1 MNANHP
7 TLRRA
12 LVAYGAG
19 AMLAGAA
26 TWLAGYG
33 DPWPLLGTGSGAL
46 VMAGALRLMGRAAAM
61 NAHSSDER
69 ELRRMGLA
77 FGALAGASGAIV
89 FMLALARWQ
98 LLPVTTQMLWVAAAF
113 AATSLAM
120 AWRAVQRLAIFLEP
134 QDDEQREDDDEN
146 GARGGG

>member
-7 TLRRA
+7 ALQRA
-12 LVAYGAG
+12 LLAYGAG
-19 AMLAGAA
+19 AILAGAA

-33 DPWPLLGTGSGAL
+33 DPWPLLGTSSGAL
-46 VMAGALRLMGRAAAM
+46 FMAGALRLLARAAAM

-69 ELRRMGLA
+69 ELRRMVLR
-77 FGALAGASGAIV
+77 FGALAGASGAVV

-98 LLPVTTQMLWVAAAF
+98 LLPVPTQMLWIAAAF

-120 AWRAVQRLAIFLEP
+120 AWRAVRRLAVFLEP
-134 QDDEQREDDDEN
+134 QDDEQREDDEN
-146 GARGGG
+146 GAKGGG